1 MLNMSAESLIVLVV
15 VGAVAG
21 WLAGM
26 VMSGKKKRGIIV
38 NSIIGIIGAFV
49 GGFVFKFFGF
59 SVAHGIVGEL
69 FIAFIGA
76 VIFLWLV
83 SLLK

>member
-26 VMSGKKKRGIIV
+26 VMKGKKRGVVV
-38 NSIIGIIGAFV
+38 NSIVGIVGAFV
-49 GGFVFKFFGF
+49 GGFVFNFFGVA
-59 SVAHGIVGEL
+59 VAHGILGDL
-69 FIAFIGA
+69 FTAFIGA

-83 SLLK
+83 SLLR